1 MNTQTEFDLVEEQT
15 VEARRNQKQSNC
27 RSAILIWWEA
37 VAVGFVFSLTSSQ
50 PWVEFGQAKNIPSR
64 LAYSH
69 PIKNAPR
76 CGAFYLSPALLI

>member
-37 VAVGFVFSLTSSQ
+37 G
-50 PWVEFGQAKNIPSR
+50 P
-64 LAYSH
+64 
-69 PIKNAPR
+69 
-76 CGAFYLSPALLI
+76 